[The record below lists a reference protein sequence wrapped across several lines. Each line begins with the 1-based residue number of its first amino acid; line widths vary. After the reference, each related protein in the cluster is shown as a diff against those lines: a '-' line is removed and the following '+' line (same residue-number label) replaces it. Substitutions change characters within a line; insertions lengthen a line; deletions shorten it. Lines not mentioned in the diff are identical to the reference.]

1 YGRNFGD
8 LDDIDNNVQ
17 NYILTMNHYAGPFQ
31 LMVSGLRAK
40 DNDDR
45 KDANGDLIQT
55 DAANT
60 GVHALVGLHNDTF
73 YGLREGTAKTALL
86 YGHGLGAEVKGIGSD
101 GALLSEANTWR
112 FASYGT
118 TPLGSG

>member
-1 YGRNFGD
+1 MSSFGGYRSFV
-8 LDDIDNNVQ
+8 LVYFSQ
-17 NYILTMNHYAGPFQ
+17 QPAGS
-31 LMVSGLRAK
+31 VSPVSYTHL
-40 DNDDR
+40 
-45 KDANGDLIQT
+45 
-55 DAANT
+55 
-60 GVHALVGLHNDTF
+60 DTF

-118 TPLGSG
+118 TPLGSGWYVAVSYTHLDVYKRQERCLTHYFSIG

>member
-1 YGRNFGD
+1 
-8 LDDIDNNVQ
+8 
-17 NYILTMNHYAGPFQ
+17 
-31 LMVSGLRAK
+31 MVSGLRAK

-86 YGHGLGAEVKGIGSD
+86 YGHGTGAEVKGIGSD
-101 GALLSEANTWR
+101 GALLSEANTALR
-112 FASYGT
+112 ILRHNTSGKRLVCCASNSRT
-118 TPLGSG
+118 KQ

>member
-1 YGRNFGD
+1 
-8 LDDIDNNVQ
+8 
-17 NYILTMNHYAGPFQ
+17 HYAGPFQ

-101 GALLSEANTWR
+101 GALLSEANT
-112 FASYGT
+112 
-118 TPLGSG
+118 